1 MAVIEVAM
9 IRCNG
14 HSESQILEWPH
25 FPRKRKRRIIDT
37 FGRDSG

>member
-1 MAVIEVAM
+1 MAVIEVVM
-9 IRCNG
+9 IVCSG

-25 FPRKRKRRIIDT
+25 FPRKRIRIIDT